1 MKSEIKEIINNFLLL
16 RKAGKRAFDV
26 ITQSTIFKLKKAILV
41 SYNHENTSFLSQ
53 SFFNLNSSL
62 QF

>member
-26 ITQSTIFKLKKAILV
+26 ITQSTIFKLKR
-41 SYNHENTSFLSQ
+41 LSW
-53 SFFNLNSSL
+53 SVIIMKTLAF
-62 QF
+62 